1 MPANPLPWVASP
13 ATALAAGENAPPARY
28 LNDAA
33 ALITARIREL
43 ADTAVRHRPPWMS
56 LLGQPPANP
65 EHAREWLR
73 HVGVIAAYREQ
84 HKVTSD
90 DPRQVLGPYA
100 EPGRGSPPKI
110 LSEQVK
116 G

>member
-1 MPANPLPWVASP
+1 
-13 ATALAAGENAPPARY
+13 
-28 LNDAA
+28 
-33 ALITARIREL
+33 
-43 ADTAVRHRPPWMS
+43 MS